1 MRSASKKPLMH
12 YLGEFIGHI
21 VKAIRT
27 DPGRK
32 RIVVNKAVEEE
43 DRDTM
48 TLRRTTIEEIEFKRN
63 EPRSP

>member
-12 YLGEFIGHI
+12 YLGEFMGNI

-27 DPGRK
+27 DTRRK
-32 RIVVNKAVEEE
+32 RIVVNKAVEQE

-48 TLRRTTIEEIEFKRN
+48 TLRRTTIEEIEFKRD
-63 EPRSP
+63 EPSSP